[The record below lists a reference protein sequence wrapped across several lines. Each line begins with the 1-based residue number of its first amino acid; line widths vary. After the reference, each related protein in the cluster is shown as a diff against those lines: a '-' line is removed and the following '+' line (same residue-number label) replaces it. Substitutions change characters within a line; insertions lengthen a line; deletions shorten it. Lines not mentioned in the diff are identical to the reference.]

1 MESNDQFS
9 QELPSELSQI
19 AESEPE
25 NSTNQELDEL
35 ELDALAGGLGFMF
48 QDWHNIPRFS
58 PINYEA
64 FAGKKVG

>member
-19 AESEPE
+19 AASEPE

-35 ELDALAGGLGFMF
+35 ELDAIAGGFLFWGDPE
-48 QDWHNIPRFS
+48 Q
-58 PINYEA
+58 
-64 FAGKKVG
+64 AGRYNHIWGD

>member
-19 AESEPE
+19 AASEPE

-35 ELDALAGGLGFMF
+35 ELDAIAGGLFFWG
-48 QDWHNIPRFS
+48 DP
-58 PINYEA
+58 EK
-64 FAGKKVG
+64 AGRYNHIWGD